1 MVSSL
6 LRFVQDFTENGI
18 GVSRILEQFTLH
30 ESHRG
35 VEGTLVWT
43 LLVILLGAL
52 VLHWK
57 FRQRLD
63 QRSDKLPLPPGT
75 CGLPF
80 LGETLSFL
88 AARRANK
95 PERFF
100 LVIQCL

>member
-1 MVSSL
+1 MARDIVSSL
-6 LRFVQDFTENGI
+6 LTFVQDFTKNGI
-18 GVSRILEQFTLH
+18 GVNLILD

-75 CGLPF
+75 FGLPF

-88 AARRANK
+88 AALRANK